1 MCGIT
6 GMVMRAGRP
15 VDEALLRAMTD
26 RVAHRGP
33 DADGYLVEGN
43 VGLGHRRL
51 SIIDTSSAA
60 DQPLAN
66 EDGRVQ
72 VILNGEIYNFQSLVP
87 ELEAKGHRFR
97 TRADTEVLV
106 HGWEEWGS
114 GLVHRLRGMFTI
126 ALFDARRQRLFLARD
141 RVGKK
146 PLYWART
153 PEGLFFGSEIK
164 ALLAVP
170 GISRELDLEA
180 AGEYM
185 VYGNVVGERS
195 IYRGIRR
202 LLPGHTMTIDTGTID
217 TGTIDSGAPEPA
229 FAVERY
235 WRFEPRPEPG
245 LDAEEWLAELDS
257 TLAEAVRL
265 RLISDVPL
273 GAFLSGGIDSSL
285 IVSHMARLAPGKV
298 RTFCIGFREAG
309 WDESAHAQKVADYLG
324 TDHHLET
331 VTPDGLAVLPEL
343 ADTYDEPFG
352 DPSAIPTYYV
362 SKLTRQHVTVAL
374 SGDGGDELFC
384 GYRRYV
390 ESERLLAAGMVLSP
404 LGRPLARGAAALLP
418 VGSFIRRALDRMSYR
433 GFDLYHHA
441 LGFSPEYLSLLAPE
455 VLEALGPGGEQ
466 EAAAEFARGD
476 GLGFLDRC
484 RSTDLACYLPDQ
496 ILVKMDRASMRHALE
511 VRCPLLDQEVVALAG
526 RMPAARQRK
535 GFRQKLLLRELAY
548 RHVPR
553 EILERP
559 KQGFAVPLSR
569 WFRREMAPAFRAALA
584 DEASLT
590 WCFYDRAEA
599 ARRFECHLA
608 GRVNAETAL
617 WRLLFFHQWTQVRPA
632 A

>member
-1 MCGIT
+1 MCGIA
-6 GMVMRAGRP
+6 GMVLGAGAA
-15 VDEALLRAMTD
+15 VDEALLRAMTQ
-26 RVAHRGP
+26 RLAHRGP
-33 DADGYLVEGN
+33 DADGYLVDGN

-51 SIIDTSSAA
+51 SIIDPSSIA

-66 EDGRVQ
+66 EDGSVQ
-72 VILNGEIYNFQSLVP
+72 VILNGEIYNFQALVP
-87 ELEAKGHRFR
+87 ELEARGHRFR
-97 TRADTEVLV
+97 TRSDTEALV

-114 GLVHRLRGMFTI
+114 GLVDRLRGMFAF
-126 ALFDARRQRLFLARD
+126 ALWDARARRLFLARD

-153 PEGLFFGSEIK
+153 PDGVYFGSEIK
-164 ALLAVP
+164 ALLACP
-170 GISRELDLEA
+170 GVSRELDLEA
-180 AGEYM
+180 VGEYL

-202 LLPGHTMTIDTGTID
+202 LLPGHTLTIEAG
-217 TGTIDSGAPEPA
+217 GAAP
-229 FAVERY
+229 AVETARY

-265 RLISDVPL
+265 RMISDVPL

-285 IVSHMARLAPGKV
+285 IVAHMARLAPGKV
-298 RTFCIGFREAG
+298 RTFCIGFQEGG
-309 WDESAHAQKVADYLG
+309 WDESAHAQRVADFLG

-331 VTPDGLAVLPEL
+331 VTPDALAVLPEL
-343 ADTYDEPFG
+343 TDTYDEPFG

-362 SKLTRQHVTVAL
+362 AKLTRRHVTVAL
-374 SGDGGDELFC
+374 SGDGGDELFN

-390 ESERLLAAGMVLSP
+390 ESERLLAAGTVLSP

-418 VGSFIRRALDRMSYR
+418 VGSFPRRALDRMSYR

-455 VLEALGPGGEQ
+455 VRQALGDGRDQ
-466 EAAAEFARGD
+466 QAAAEFARGED
-476 GLGFLDRC
+476 LDFLDRC
-484 RSTDLACYLPDQ
+484 RATDLAGYLPDQ
-496 ILVKMDRASMRHALE
+496 ILVKMDRASMRHSLE
-511 VRCPLLDQEVVALAG
+511 VRCPLLDQEVIALAG

-535 GFRQKLLLRELAY
+535 GMRQKLLLRELAY

-553 EILERP
+553 ALLERP
-559 KQGFAVPLSR
+559 KQGFAVPLRR

-590 WCFYDRAEA
+590 WRLYDRVEA
-599 ARRFECHLA
+599 ARRFECHVA
-608 GRVNAETAL
+608 GRANAETAL
-617 WRLLFFHQWTQVRPA
+617 WRLLFFHQWSQGKA